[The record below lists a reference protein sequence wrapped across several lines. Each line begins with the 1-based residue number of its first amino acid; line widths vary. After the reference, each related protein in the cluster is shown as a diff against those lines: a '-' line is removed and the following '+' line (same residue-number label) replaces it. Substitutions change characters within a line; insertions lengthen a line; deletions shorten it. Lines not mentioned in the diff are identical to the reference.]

1 VNVNIR
7 PLHDRVLV
15 KRLEQQ
21 EQVRGGIII
30 PDTAKEKPQE
40 AEVIAVGPGK
50 LTDDGKRAAMDVQVG
65 DRVLMGKYSGSEI
78 KYEDND
84 YVILREDEILAV
96 IGNGNR

>member
-1 VNVNIR
+1 MPVNIR

-15 KRLEQQ
+15 KRLESDE

-40 AEVIAVGPGK
+40 AEVVAVGPGK
-50 LTDDGKRAAMDVQVG
+50 IQDSGERQAMDVKAG
-65 DRVLMGKYSGSEI
+65 DRVLVGKYSGSDI
-78 KYEDND
+78 KIDDED

-96 IGNGNR
+96 VD